1 MRQLK
6 AIDLFCGAGGT
17 TTGAEQSGFVKVK
30 LAVNHWR
37 TAVYSH
43 QANHPDVRHICA
55 EVDSVNPIEFAGQGL
70 RVLLASP
77 ECVGHSDARGS
88 RPINDQRRASAW
100 CVQRWAEALRPD
112 WIIVE
117 NVREFQ
123 SWGPLGCDNRPL
135 KSRKGEIFG
144 AWVQALR
151 AINYHVEW
159 KLLNAADFGGATSR
173 VRLFI
178 VARRGRSTQPIPWP
192 VPTHTRE
199 NWTPAHTIIDWSRPC
214 PSIFGRKTPLK
225 PKTLARIEVGLHKF
239 CSPEIVSPF
248 LVKMYGTGTVGDIN
262 DPTPTITASG
272 QHLGLAQP
280 FIVQYHGGKS
290 DKRNGTERQYSLLD
304 PLPTIDTQPRY
315 ALAAPFLVPHF
326 GERDGQ
332 SPRSHGV
339 TAPLPTVT
347 GQGAGSLVV
356 PYLIDVN
363 HGDSNGSDG
372 GRVHPM
378 TEPLGTVTTKRNKAM
393 VLPFVTEYYGT
404 GGVRSVG
411 EPLST
416 CTTKPRHGLTLVEV
430 LETMGRYGISDL
442 GFRMLHVDELA
453 AAQGFPAGYSLHGTQ
468 EERIKQVGNSVHT
481 AVAEALCR
489 AIGGAA

>member
-1 MRQLK
+1 MKLK
-6 AIDLFCGAGGT
+6 AVDLFCGAGGS
-17 TTGAEQSGFVKVK
+17 TTGAEQSGCVQVK

-43 QANHPDVRHICA
+43 QENHPDVRHICA
-55 EVDSVNPIEFAGQGL
+55 EVESVNPIEFVGQGL

-100 CVQRWAEALRPD
+100 CVQRWAEAIRPD
-112 WIIVE
+112 WIVVE

-135 KSRKGEIFG
+135 KSRKGEIFN

-159 KLLNAADFGGATSR
+159 RLLNAADFGGATSR

-178 VARRGRSTQPIPWP
+178 VCRRGRSTQPIPWP
-192 VPTHTRE
+192 VPTHSKER
-199 NWTPAHTIIDWSRPC
+199 WTAAHTIIDWSRPC
-214 PSIFGRKTPLK
+214 PSIFGRKVPLK
-225 PKTLARIEVGLHKF
+225 PKTLARIETGLRKF

-248 LVKMYGTGTVGDIN
+248 LVKMYGTGNAASIDQ
-262 DPTPTITASG
+262 PTPTITANG
-272 QHLGLAQP
+272 QHLGIAQP

-315 ALAAPFLVPHF
+315 ALAAPFLYELI
-326 GERDGQ
+326 GR
-332 SPRSHGV
+332 
-339 TAPLPTVT
+339 
-347 GQGAGSLVV
+347 GAGRAKSVEDPLTTIVAARNTHGLVM
-356 PYLIDVN
+356 PYLVDVN
-363 HGDSNGSDG
+363 HGKSNGSDG
-372 GRVHPM
+372 GRVHSM
-378 TEPLGTVTTKRNKAM
+378 TEPLGTVTTKRSKAM
-393 VLPFVTEYYGT
+393 VLSFVTEYHGT
-404 GGVRSVG
+404 GGARSVV

-430 LETMGRYGISDL
+430 LETMGRFGISDI
-442 GFRMLHVDELA
+442 GFRMLRVDELA

-468 EERIKQVGNSVHT
+468 EEQIKQVGNSVHT
-481 AVAEALCR
+481 MVAKALCQ